1 MLYQRR
7 SEEAVRRCFKAGLY
21 DEIFLSRPWNFYF
34 ERKCRNFLN
43 HFENIEKA
51 LTIMLLATG
60 VKFDGENEQVKKK
73 DKKICLDETM
83 VKTVSVQVH
92 TKIYFRN

>member
-1 MLYQRR
+1 
-7 SEEAVRRCFKAGLY
+7 
-21 DEIFLSRPWNFYF
+21 
-34 ERKCRNFLN
+34 
-43 HFENIEKA
+43 
-51 LTIMLLATG
+51 MLLATG